1 MLNLFQNDSE
11 SGMIPF
17 PEYFI
22 RNLYVHRF
30 RLSSRSAD
38 TRRRIVRWLFLHFH
52 VYDYHPAD
60 AETTGRYLSRERFPP
75 LLFMTLTEDFRK
87 DSSLCLRIISTD
99 FYTLYLEGN
108 VYCDG
113 RCFSGGGQLTAQL
126 RAELCQYV
134 GRAYHADAAVGAPL
148 GAAGSVDRHVH
159 RAVLPRFAVFIL
171 PVAQTVA
178 AAGAGVKEKSR
189 VTVQFI
195 SESWGSFFIP
205 APTGR

>member
-99 FYTLYLEGN
+99 FYTLYLEA
-108 VYCDG
+108 VSYTH
-113 RCFSGGGQLTAQL
+113 LT
-126 RAELCQYV
+126 
-134 GRAYHADAAVGAPL
+134 
-148 GAAGSVDRHVH
+148 
-159 RAVLPRFAVFIL
+159 LPTIA
-171 PVAQTVA
+171 
-178 AAGAGVKEKSR
+178 
-189 VTVQFI
+189 
-195 SESWGSFFIP
+195 
-205 APTGR
+205 

>member
-30 RLSSRSAD
+30 RLAGRGGGP
-38 TRRRIVRWLFLHFH
+38 RGLFLHFH

-60 AETTGRYLSRERFPP
+60 AETTGRYLSRERFSP

-113 RCFSGGGQLTAQL
+113 RWHNIRL
-126 RAELCQYV
+126 
-134 GRAYHADAAVGAPL
+134 
-148 GAAGSVDRHVH
+148 
-159 RAVLPRFAVFIL
+159 
-171 PVAQTVA
+171 
-178 AAGAGVKEKSR
+178 
-189 VTVQFI
+189 
-195 SESWGSFFIP
+195 
-205 APTGR
+205 

>member
-108 VYCDG
+108 VYCDAG
-113 RCFSGGGQLTAQL
+113 GITFDCNLFPPESGGNANLFYDGEYMYQPLLLFDGQ
-126 RAELCQYV
+126 
-134 GRAYHADAAVGAPL
+134 
-148 GAAGSVDRHVH
+148 
-159 RAVLPRFAVFIL
+159 
-171 PVAQTVA
+171 
-178 AAGAGVKEKSR
+178 
-189 VTVQFI
+189 
-195 SESWGSFFIP
+195 
-205 APTGR
+205 

>member
-60 AETTGRYLSRERFPP
+60 AEITGRSLSRDRFPP

-99 FYTLYLEGN
+99 FYTLYL
-108 VYCDG
+108 
-113 RCFSGGGQLTAQL
+113 
-126 RAELCQYV
+126 
-134 GRAYHADAAVGAPL
+134 
-148 GAAGSVDRHVH
+148 
-159 RAVLPRFAVFIL
+159 
-171 PVAQTVA
+171 
-178 AAGAGVKEKSR
+178 
-189 VTVQFI
+189 
-195 SESWGSFFIP
+195 
-205 APTGR
+205 

>member
-75 LLFMTLTEDFRK
+75 LLFMTLTEENRRAAAAIFAQMTPGGMIGGYCEEGFPLYFINDQLLNYLGYDSYEGYVVVFGYSPLRYGSSFRFWFGLRTSAVVCDRYDK
-87 DSSLCLRIISTD
+87 YSRRDSFPSYTEECRFLISHRIEKSKLRIERSED
-99 FYTLYLEGN
+99 Y
-108 VYCDG
+108 
-113 RCFSGGGQLTAQL
+113 
-126 RAELCQYV
+126 AE
-134 GRAYHADAAVGAPL
+134 
-148 GAAGSVDRHVH
+148 
-159 RAVLPRFAVFIL
+159 
-171 PVAQTVA
+171 
-178 AAGAGVKEKSR
+178 
-189 VTVQFI
+189 
-195 SESWGSFFIP
+195 FFI
-205 APTGR
+205 

>member
-99 FYTLYLEGN
+99 FYTLYLEGTSIVTAGGITFDCN
-108 VYCDG
+108 L
-113 RCFSGGGQLTAQL
+113 FPPESGGNANLFYDGEYMYQPLLLFDGQ
-126 RAELCQYV
+126 
-134 GRAYHADAAVGAPL
+134 
-148 GAAGSVDRHVH
+148 
-159 RAVLPRFAVFIL
+159 
-171 PVAQTVA
+171 
-178 AAGAGVKEKSR
+178 
-189 VTVQFI
+189 
-195 SESWGSFFIP
+195 
-205 APTGR
+205 

>member
-60 AETTGRYLSRERFPP
+60 AEIIRDATFRGNGSRPC
-75 LLFMTLTEDFRK
+75 
-87 DSSLCLRIISTD
+87 SL
-99 FYTLYLEGN
+99 
-108 VYCDG
+108 
-113 RCFSGGGQLTAQL
+113 
-126 RAELCQYV
+126 
-134 GRAYHADAAVGAPL
+134 
-148 GAAGSVDRHVH
+148 
-159 RAVLPRFAVFIL
+159 
-171 PVAQTVA
+171 
-178 AAGAGVKEKSR
+178 
-189 VTVQFI
+189 
-195 SESWGSFFIP
+195 
-205 APTGR
+205 

>member
-99 FYTLYLEGN
+99 S
-108 VYCDG
+108 G
-113 RCFSGGGQLTAQL
+113 RERLL
-126 RAELCQYV
+126 
-134 GRAYHADAAVGAPL
+134 
-148 GAAGSVDRHVH
+148 
-159 RAVLPRFAVFIL
+159 
-171 PVAQTVA
+171 
-178 AAGAGVKEKSR
+178 
-189 VTVQFI
+189 
-195 SESWGSFFIP
+195 
-205 APTGR
+205 

>member
-60 AETTGRYLSRERFPP
+60 AETTGRYLSRERFSP

-99 FYTLYLEGN
+99 FYTLFGASIVTAGGITFDCNLFPPE
-108 VYCDG
+108 
-113 RCFSGGGQLTAQL
+113 SGGNANLF
-126 RAELCQYV
+126 YD
-134 GRAYHADAAVGAPL
+134 DAA
-148 GAAGSVDRHVH
+148 
-159 RAVLPRFAVFIL
+159 
-171 PVAQTVA
+171 
-178 AAGAGVKEKSR
+178 
-189 VTVQFI
+189 
-195 SESWGSFFIP
+195 
-205 APTGR
+205 

>member
-22 RNLYVHRF
+22 RNLDVHRF

-38 TRRRIVRWLFLHFH
+38 TRRRIVRWLFLHLH
-52 VYDYHPAD
+52 VYDFQPAD
-60 AETTGRYLSRERFPP
+60 AEITGRYLSRERFPP

-113 RCFSGGGQLTAQL
+113 RWHNIRL
-126 RAELCQYV
+126 
-134 GRAYHADAAVGAPL
+134 
-148 GAAGSVDRHVH
+148 
-159 RAVLPRFAVFIL
+159 
-171 PVAQTVA
+171 
-178 AAGAGVKEKSR
+178 
-189 VTVQFI
+189 
-195 SESWGSFFIP
+195 
-205 APTGR
+205 

>member
-22 RNLYVHRF
+22 RNLYVHRV
-30 RLSSRSAD
+30 RRASRSAD
-38 TRRRIVRWLFLHFH
+38 TRRRIVRWLLLHFH

-60 AETTGRYLSRERFPP
+60 AEITGRYLSRERFPP

-113 RCFSGGGQLTAQL
+113 RWHNIRL
-126 RAELCQYV
+126 
-134 GRAYHADAAVGAPL
+134 
-148 GAAGSVDRHVH
+148 
-159 RAVLPRFAVFIL
+159 
-171 PVAQTVA
+171 
-178 AAGAGVKEKSR
+178 
-189 VTVQFI
+189 
-195 SESWGSFFIP
+195 
-205 APTGR
+205 